1 MQVSPQL
8 VPGVICGRWAAE
20 GRRDDGRGGSE
31 QGEENVVRVE
41 VALTGGAD
49 CGGERLLGGGALPG
63 AIAAADFARYHGGTD
78 GLFGPAVGREGFPV
92 KWATHTWTL
101 SAV

>member
-49 CGGERLLGGGALPG
+49 CGGERLLGGGAPCQERLPPQTLRVTTAG
-63 AIAAADFARYHGGTD
+63 RMACSARQLVGKASPSSGPRIL
-78 GLFGPAVGREGFPV
+78 GL
-92 KWATHTWTL
+92 
-101 SAV
+101 